1 MDSNPSDIVDAYDLF
16 LTRISAEPLRVAR
29 SSLAGT
35 TLRDYAVFGGGA
47 GSGGHED
54 AVDVYDAYLTRTVSG
69 PMSDGRSDL
78 AAASVGD
85 FVLFGGGYMGF
96 STETVDVYHYT

>member
-1 MDSNPSDIVDAYDLF
+1 M
-16 LTRISAEPLRVAR
+16 
-29 SSLAGT
+29 
-35 TLRDYAVFGGGA
+35 FGGGA

-85 FVLFGGGYMGF
+85 FVLLGGGYMGF